1 MTLTPDKLAVI
12 AARLEAATPG
22 PWQADTSDPDDVV
35 VWGPLP
41 DSFIAN
47 VGDWTFHGEAPGQR
61 AVVVDADG
69 ADAALIAHAPTDLAA
84 CLRHIAAQQER
95 IEMWE
100 DGLSECRSVHKLQA
114 KVERLERVLAAESGD
129 IEIDGWMYSGGD
141 WIRVP
146 TETPCFVGR
155 DLQSDPTLW
164 AVWIR
169 RGHKAYAVTGRY
181 DTALEAM
188 EAAESA
194 LRGES

>member
-61 AVVVDADG
+61 AVVVVEVG

-114 KVERLERVLAAESGD
+114 KVERLERVLARVL
-129 IEIDGWMYSGGD
+129 EI
-141 WIRVP
+141 
-146 TETPCFVGR
+146 
-155 DLQSDPTLW
+155 
-164 AVWIR
+164 
-169 RGHKAYAVTGRY
+169 HKHRHEFTSV
-181 DTALEAM
+181 DVKEAHN
-188 EAAESA
+188 AAESA
-194 LRGES
+194 LRGEP